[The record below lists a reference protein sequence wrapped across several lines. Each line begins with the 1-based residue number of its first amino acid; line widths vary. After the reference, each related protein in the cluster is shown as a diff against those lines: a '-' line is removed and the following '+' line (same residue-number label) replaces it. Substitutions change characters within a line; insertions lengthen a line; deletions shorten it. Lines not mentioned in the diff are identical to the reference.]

1 MNRTTKL
8 KLIMPI
14 LYAVL
19 AAIFFI
25 LTWSDVSKL
34 NHYIGVYI
42 TFLAFVLWI
51 IARIQLGNA
60 FSIGA
65 KASQLVT
72 TGLYSKLR
80 HPVYYFSILAV
91 LGIGVYIWSPFVFIP
106 IVLLVGLEVY
116 RIRNEEQVLTARFG
130 KAYKEY
136 KTTTWF

>member
-1 MNRTTKL
+1 MNKATKL

-19 AAIFFI
+19 ATIFFV
-25 LTWSDVSKL
+25 LTWADIAKPH
-34 NHYIGVYI
+34 HYIGVCMTI
-42 TFLAFVLWI
+42 IAFALWI
-51 IARIQLGNA
+51 IARVQLGNA

-106 IVLLVGLEVY
+106 IVLLIVLEVY
-116 RIRNEEQVLTARFG
+116 RLRNEEYVLAAKFG

-136 KTTTWF
+136 KSTTWF